1 MHGPEATLKKLHSL
15 AAACAAVFVAHGT
28 AMPAQ
33 AAPYDRL
40 YVFGDSLL
48 DSGNLYALTGI
59 PTSPPYAQRFTD
71 GPTSIEY
78 YAANAGLS
86 LTHSANPNAAP
97 TQSLNFA
104 VSGALTDT
112 RNNIAAVN
120 GTTGLVNQ
128 VADFGSRVQ
137 AGTASFDPATTLFFV
152 EGGGNDILRAVYFG
166 DDPNTLV
173 DRATANVRGEI
184 DALVALGAQHVALAT
199 YSDLSYLPTGRASS
213 AEQAAL
219 LSSLSTGLSAAY
231 VSLADELR
239 ATTGRD
245 VFGVDFG
252 GLYNA
257 VYADPAA
264 YGFTNGTASCA
275 DPIITPTS
283 VCSDPASYVYW
294 DRLHPTTAVHRIVG
308 EGLTAALS
316 ASAVP
321 EPVSAALLV
330 PGLAGLAL
338 LRRRRT

>member
-1 MHGPEATLKKLHSL
+1 MKKTHLLATVG
-15 AAACAAVFVAHGT
+15 AAVFIAHGVAT
-28 AMPAQ
+28 PVQ

-48 DSGNLYALTGI
+48 DSGNLYALAGT

-78 YAANAGLS
+78 YARNNGLS
-86 LTHSANPNAAP
+86 LTYSADPNAAP

-128 VADFGSRVQ
+128 VADFGSRARSGAV
-137 AGTASFDPATTLFFV
+137 SFDPATTLFFV

-173 DRATANVRGEI
+173 DRAVANVRSEI
-184 DALVALGAQHVALAT
+184 NDLVSLGAQHVALAT

-219 LSSLSTGLSAAY
+219 LSALSTGLSAGY
-231 VSLADELR
+231 LSLAAELR

-257 VYADPAA
+257 VYANPGA
-264 YGFTNGTASCA
+264 YGFTNGTDSCA

-294 DRLHPTTAVHRIVG
+294 DRLHPTTAVHRVVG
-308 EGLTAALS
+308 DGLTAALAVS
-316 ASAVP
+316 EVP
-321 EPVSAALLV
+321 EPVSAALLAT
-330 PGLAGLAL
+330 GLVGLAL
-338 LRRRRT
+338 ARRSRS

>member
-1 MHGPEATLKKLHSL
+1 MKALYSL
-15 AAACAAVFVAHGT
+15 AAACAAVLVAQT
-28 AMPAQ
+28 VATPTQ

-48 DSGNLYALTGI
+48 DGGNLYALTGV

-78 YAANAGLS
+78 YASGAGLS

-97 TQSLNFA
+97 TASLNFA

-120 GTTGLVNQ
+120 GTTGLINQ

-137 AGTASFDPATTLFFV
+137 TGAVRFDPATTLFFV

-173 DRATANVRGEI
+173 DRATANVRAEI
-184 DALVALGAQHVALAT
+184 NDLVASGARHVALAT

-219 LSSLSTGLSAAY
+219 LGSLSTGLSAAY
-231 VSLADELR
+231 VSLAGELR
-239 ATTGRD
+239 AQTGRD
-245 VFGVDFG
+245 VFSVDLG

-264 YGFTNGTASCA
+264 YGFTNGTDACVS
-275 DPIITPTS
+275 PIITPTS
-283 VCSDPASYVYW
+283 VCADPASYVYW

-308 EGLTAALS
+308 EGLTAALAVS
-316 ASAVP
+316 EVP

-330 PGLAGLAL
+330 PGLAGLVL
-338 LRRRRT
+338 LRRRRA

>member
-1 MHGPEATLKKLHSL
+1 MHGPEATLKAPCSL
-15 AAACAAVFVAHGT
+15 AAACAAVLVVQGA
-28 AMPAQ
+28 AAPAQ

-48 DSGNLYALTGI
+48 DSGNLYALTGV

-71 GPTSIEY
+71 GPTAIEY
-78 YAANAGLS
+78 YASNTGLS
-86 LTHSANPNAAP
+86 LTYSANPNAAP
-97 TQSLNFA
+97 AQSLNFA

-128 VADFGSRVQ
+128 VADFGARTQ
-137 AGTASFDPATTLFFV
+137 AGTVSFDPATTLFFV
-152 EGGGNDILRAVYFG
+152 EGGGNDILRSVYFG

-173 DRATANVRGEI
+173 DRATANVRDQIGV
-184 DALVALGAQHVALAT
+184 LVSLGAQHVALAT

-219 LSSLSTGLSAAY
+219 LGSLSTGLSAAY
-231 VSLADELR
+231 VALAAELR
-239 ATTGRD
+239 GATGRD

-252 GLYNA
+252 GLYNT
-257 VYADPAA
+257 VYANPGA
-264 YGFTNGTASCA
+264 YGFTNGTDSCA

-283 VCSDPASYVYW
+283 VCSNPASYVYW

-308 EGLTAALS
+308 EGLTAALAVS
-316 ASAVP
+316 EVP
-321 EPVSAALLV
+321 EPVSAALLA
-330 PGLAGLAL
+330 PGLLGLMFA
-338 LRRRRT
+338 RRRRA